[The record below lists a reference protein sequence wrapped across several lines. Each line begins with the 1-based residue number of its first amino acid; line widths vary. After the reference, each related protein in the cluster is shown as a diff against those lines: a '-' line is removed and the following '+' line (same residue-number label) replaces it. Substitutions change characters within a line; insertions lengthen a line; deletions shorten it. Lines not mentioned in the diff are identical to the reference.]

1 MVPKTGEL
9 HRHISLKGSHR
20 YLCQSV
26 KSVMTARVIEL
37 GSRASY
43 TLRARSTPQ
52 HLSLGNVPVRSCPP
66 SQFTDLFNYYNVVFC
81 SKFLTMATTPC
92 MYMEKLST
100 KHLLLPRSGTLNIL
114 SFDYWSHSESHSE
127 LSLTAKRNSTIW

>member
-9 HRHISLKGSHR
+9 HRFSFFLKGTHR
-20 YLCQSV
+20 YLCQSI

-52 HLSLGNVPVRSCPP
+52 HLSLGNVPDTCI
-66 SQFTDLFNYYNVVFC
+66 FTPYLEVQISENIGNFC
-81 SKFLTMATTPC
+81 NTTYILYIDISDKMALDEDDFTIIKI
-92 MYMEKLST
+92 YI
-100 KHLLLPRSGTLNIL
+100 HLN
-114 SFDYWSHSESHSE
+114 
-127 LSLTAKRNSTIW
+127 